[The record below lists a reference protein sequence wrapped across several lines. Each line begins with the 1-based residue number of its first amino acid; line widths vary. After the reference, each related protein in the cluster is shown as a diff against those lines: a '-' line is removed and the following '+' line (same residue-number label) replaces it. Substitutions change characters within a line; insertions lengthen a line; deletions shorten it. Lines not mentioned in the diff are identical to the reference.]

1 MKPPQFNG
9 IIAGEL
15 LYRENPG
22 KPWGFLLYL
31 RNPARMY
38 SKPFKEAQKQTIY
51 DYTLI
56 QADKLFR
63 WVRN

>member
-1 MKPPQFNG
+1 MPE
-9 IIAGEL
+9 I
-15 LYRENPG
+15 PG
-22 KPWGFLLYL
+22 KTMGILLYL
-31 RNPARMY
+31 RNPTHTY
-38 SKPFKEAQKQTIY
+38 SKPLKEAQKQTIY